1 MDLRDALLL
10 ILASA
15 VALVFAH
22 GVWRAYFGQPKLK
35 IKLDKQFRNSSPMAE
50 ADELSMLKAELP
62 NGGARVVR
70 TLSQDAV
77 ARQHQGQT
85 LVSSQSEPRLRLTA
99 AEAAPSSV
107 SGPDTPSLSN
117 TGGNEPLRVRQVK
130 SPAIDQAENLNDEA
144 ERERSE
150 NADAASI
157 APEVLPSHTLEES
170 TLSVEHPAWIGEEP
184 NSNLMTN
191 LSGQVPTLNQVVGS
205 SRPVG
210 SEGDTQRLDQDP
222 MSSTIAPDPNA
233 SGSVGEHQASALNS
247 DSNSKSESRI
257 SAVSLPHS
265 AHDHQ
270 PKLTQTTMFDEQQVA
285 LDRGNAKRESA
296 KARSASSAQP
306 YRSPHE
312 PQRSDESANE
322 RQAQENKK
330 PRKSAQ
336 RKVRP
341 PVVVH
346 LVGKMSL
353 DRLASVI
360 NNVGWS
366 VDPVGV
372 FHFYSP
378 EGERCFTL
386 TNLVEPGVFDFEE
399 PSISLPGVSLILS
412 LSDVSDPVWA
422 YRILL
427 REAAKLA
434 DVGQAL
440 MTDGRRQPLT
450 LESIEAMTRELA
462 SLRPSRR
469 RVRASA

>member
-50 ADELSMLKAELP
+50 EDELSMLKAELP

-70 TLSQDAV
+70 TLSQEAV
-77 ARQHQGQT
+77 VRQHQSRT
-85 LVSSQSEPRLRLTA
+85 LVSPPIDPRLQPTA
-99 AEAAPSSV
+99 ALAAPSSV
-107 SGPDTPSLSN
+107 SGSDAPSSSNARDDKRLRVQQAQTHAPDRSEKLSDGSEFRRSTSADASSLSS
-117 TGGNEPLRVRQVK
+117 EE
-130 SPAIDQAENLNDEA
+130 SPNQ
-144 ERERSE
+144 S
-150 NADAASI
+150 S
-157 APEVLPSHTLEES
+157 EES
-170 TLSVEHPAWIGEEP
+170 TLKVEHPAWIREEP
-184 NSNLMTN
+184 TSNSMRT

-205 SRPVG
+205 ARPVV
-210 SEGDTQRLDQDP
+210 SEGDAQAPDQDR
-222 MSSTIAPDPNA
+222 MSSTVEPDSKVIASAD
-233 SGSVGEHQASALNS
+233 EHQGSALTS
-247 DSNSKSESRI
+247 DASDRSRSRT
-257 SAVSLPHS
+257 SAESLPQS
-265 AHDHQ
+265 AHDLQ
-270 PKLTQTTMFDEQQVA
+270 PKLTQTTMFDEQQGV
-285 LDRGNAKRESA
+285 LDRGKGTLETIEP
-296 KARSASSAQP
+296 RSASSAQSI
-306 YRSPHE
+306 RSSEE
-312 PQRSDESANE
+312 PQLSAEPLNE
-322 RQAQENKK
+322 GHAQESKK
-330 PRKSAQ
+330 PRKPAQ
-336 RKVRP
+336 RKARP

-346 LVGKMSL
+346 LIGKMSL

-412 LSDVSDPVWA
+412 LNEVSDPVWA

>member
-10 ILASA
+10 ILVSA

-35 IKLDKQFRNSSPMAE
+35 IKLDKQFRNSSPMVE
-50 ADELSMLKAELP
+50 EDELSMLKAELP

-70 TLSQDAV
+70 ALSQDTV
-77 ARQHQGQT
+77 VRQHQGRT
-85 LVSSQSEPRLRLTA
+85 LVSSQIEPSLELRA
-99 AEAAPSSV
+99 AVSAPSSV
-107 SGPDTPSLSN
+107 SGTDAPSPSN
-117 TGGNEPLRVRQVK
+117 ARDNERLRVQEIK
-130 SPAIDQAENLNDEA
+130 SHAPDQSEELSVET
-144 ERERSE
+144 ELGRSVSA
-150 NADAASI
+150 NASPISA
-157 APEVLPSHTLEES
+157 EVLPGHRLEEPI
-170 TLSVEHPAWIGEEP
+170 LNVEHPALIGEESTS
-184 NSNLMTN
+184 NSMTY

-205 SRPVG
+205 SRLFG
-210 SEGDTQRLDQDP
+210 NEGDAQGLDQDP
-222 MSSTIAPDPNA
+222 TSSIVARDLKVRA
-233 SGSVGEHQASALNS
+233 SSDEHQALALTSDLDDRSRSRTSAG
-247 DSNSKSESRI
+247 
-257 SAVSLPHS
+257 ALPHS
-265 AHDHQ
+265 AGDHQ
-270 PKLTQTTMFDEQQVA
+270 QKLTQTTMFEEQQGA
-285 LDRGNAKRESA
+285 FDPGTAKLEGTEL
-296 KARSASSAQP
+296 RSASSAQSNG
-306 YRSPHE
+306 SPHE
-312 PQRSDESANE
+312 PHGSAESAKE
-322 RQAQENKK
+322 GQARENKK
-330 PRKSAQ
+330 LRKPSQ

-346 LVGKMSL
+346 LIGKMSL

-360 NNVGWS
+360 NNVGWA

-412 LSDVSDPVWA
+412 LNEVSDPVWA

-450 LESIEAMTRELA
+450 LESIEALTRELA
-462 SLRPSRR
+462 SLRPSNR

>member
-1 MDLRDALLL
+1 MDLRDTLLL

-22 GVWRAYFGQPKLK
+22 GVWRTYFGQPKLK

-50 ADELSMLKAELP
+50 EDELSMLKAELP

-70 TLSQDAV
+70 TLSQEAV
-77 ARQHQGQT
+77 VRQHQGRT
-85 LVSSQSEPRLRLTA
+85 LLSPQIEPSLQLRA
-99 AEAAPSSV
+99 AMAAPSSV
-107 SGPDTPSLSN
+107 NGSDAPSSFN
-117 TGGNEPLRVRQVK
+117 AR
-130 SPAIDQAENLNDEA
+130 DH
-144 ERERSE
+144 ERLHVQHAQTHAPERSE
-150 NADAASI
+150 KLSDGTEFRRSNSADAS
-157 APEVLPSHTLEES
+157 PLSSEEVPGQPSEES
-170 TLSVEHPAWIGEEP
+170 TLKVEHPAWIGEEP
-184 NSNLMTN
+184 SSNLMMN
-191 LSGQVPTLNQVVGS
+191 SSGQVPTLNQVVGS
-205 SRPVG
+205 ARPVV
-210 SEGDTQRLDQDP
+210 SEGDAQAPDQDR
-222 MSSTIAPDPNA
+222 MSSIVEPDSKISA
-233 SGSVGEHQASALNS
+233 SAYEHQGLALTSDVSDRARSGTSA
-247 DSNSKSESRI
+247 E
-257 SAVSLPHS
+257 SLPHS
-265 AHDHQ
+265 AHDRQ
-270 PKLTQTTMFDEQQVA
+270 PKLTQTTMFDEQQGV
-285 LDRGNAKRESA
+285 LDRGEGTLETTETWLAP
-296 KARSASSAQP
+296 SAQSI
-306 YRSPHE
+306 RSSEE
-312 PQRSDESANE
+312 PQPSAESANE
-322 RQAQENKK
+322 GHAQENKK
-330 PRKSAQ
+330 PRKPAQ

-346 LVGKMSL
+346 LIGKMSL

-412 LSDVSDPVWA
+412 LNEVSDPVWA

>member
-1 MDLRDALLL
+1 LL

-50 ADELSMLKAELP
+50 EDELSMLKAELP

-77 ARQHQGQT
+77 VRQHQGRT
-85 LVSSQSEPRLRLTA
+85 LLSPQIEPSLQLRA
-99 AEAAPSSV
+99 AMAAPSSV
-107 SGPDTPSLSN
+107 NGSDSPLSSNARDDERLRVQHAQTHVPDRSEKLSDETEFGRSTSADASSLS
-117 TGGNEPLRVRQVK
+117 
-130 SPAIDQAENLNDEA
+130 SDE
-144 ERERSE
+144 
-150 NADAASI
+150 
-157 APEVLPSHTLEES
+157 VPSQPSEES
-170 TLSVEHPAWIGEEP
+170 TLKVEHPAWIGEEP
-184 NSNLMTN
+184 SSNLMVN
-191 LSGQVPTLNQVVGS
+191 SSGQVPTVHQVVES
-205 SRPVG
+205 ARPVV
-210 SEGDTQRLDQDP
+210 SEGDAQAPDQDR
-222 MSSTIAPDPNA
+222 MSSIVEPDLRDGA
-233 SGSVGEHQASALNS
+233 SADEHQGLALTS
-247 DSNSKSESRI
+247 DSSDRSRSGT
-257 SAVSLPHS
+257 SAESLPHS
-265 AHDHQ
+265 ADDRQ
-270 PKLTQTTMFDEQQVA
+270 PKLTQTTMFDEQQGT
-285 LDRGNAKRESA
+285 LDRGKGKLETTEPRLAP
-296 KARSASSAQP
+296 SAQSI
-306 YRSPHE
+306 RLSDE
-312 PQRSDESANE
+312 PQPSAESPNE
-322 RQAQENKK
+322 RHAQESKK
-330 PRKSAQ
+330 PRKPAQ
-336 RKVRP
+336 RKARP

-346 LVGKMSL
+346 LIGKMSL

-412 LSDVSDPVWA
+412 LNEVSDPVWA

>member
-50 ADELSMLKAELP
+50 EDELSMLKAELP

-77 ARQHQGQT
+77 VRQHQSRT
-85 LVSSQSEPRLRLTA
+85 LVSPQMEPRLRPTA
-99 AEAAPSSV
+99 AMAAPSSV
-107 SGPDTPSLSN
+107 NGSDAPSSSNARDDERLRGQHAQTHAPD
-117 TGGNEPLRVRQVK
+117 
-130 SPAIDQAENLNDEA
+130 
-144 ERERSE
+144 RSE
-150 NADAASI
+150 KLGDGTEFRRSKSANASPLSSD
-157 APEVLPSHTLEES
+157 EVTSQPLVES
-170 TLSVEHPAWIGEEP
+170 TLKVEHPAWIGEEAS
-184 NSNLMTN
+184 SNLMMN
-191 LSGQVPTLNQVVGS
+191 SSGQVPTVNQVVGS
-205 SRPVG
+205 ARPVV
-210 SEGDTQRLDQDP
+210 SEGDAQAPDQDR
-222 MSSTIAPDPNA
+222 MSSIVEPDLRDGA
-233 SGSVGEHQASALNS
+233 SADEHQGLALTSDAS
-247 DSNSKSESRI
+247 DRSRSGT
-257 SAVSLPHS
+257 SAESLPHS
-265 AHDHQ
+265 ADDRQ
-270 PKLTQTTMFDEQQVA
+270 PKLTQTTMFDEQQGT
-285 LDRGNAKRESA
+285 LDHGKGKLETTEPRLAP
-296 KARSASSAQP
+296 SAQSI
-306 YRSPHE
+306 RSSEE
-312 PQRSDESANE
+312 PQPSAESPNE
-322 RQAQENKK
+322 RHAQENKK
-330 PRKSAQ
+330 PRKPAQ
-336 RKVRP
+336 RKARP
-341 PVVVH
+341 PLVVH
-346 LVGKMSL
+346 LIGKMSL

-412 LSDVSDPVWA
+412 LNEVSNPVWA

>member
-35 IKLDKQFRNSSPMAE
+35 IKLDKQFHNSFPMAE
-50 ADELSMLKAELP
+50 EDELSMLKAELP

-77 ARQHQGQT
+77 VRQHQGRT
-85 LVSSQSEPRLRLTA
+85 LVSPQIDPRFQPTA
-99 AEAAPSSV
+99 AMAAPSPA
-107 SGPDTPSLSN
+107 SGSDAPSSSNARDDERLRVQQAQTHAPDRSEKLSDGTEFRRSTSADASSLS
-117 TGGNEPLRVRQVK
+117 
-130 SPAIDQAENLNDEA
+130 
-144 ERERSE
+144 SE
-150 NADAASI
+150 
-157 APEVLPSHTLEES
+157 ELPSQSSEGS
-170 TLSVEHPAWIGEEP
+170 TLKVEHPALIGEEP
-184 NSNLMTN
+184 TSSLMMNS
-191 LSGQVPTLNQVVGS
+191 SGQVPTLNQVVGS
-205 SRPVG
+205 ARPVV
-210 SEGDTQRLDQDP
+210 SEGDAQAPDQYP
-222 MSSTIAPDPNA
+222 MSSTVEPDAKISA
-233 SGSVGEHQASALNS
+233 SAYEHQGLALTSDASDRS
-247 DSNSKSESRI
+247 SSGT
-257 SAVSLPHS
+257 SAESLPHS
-265 AHDHQ
+265 AHDRQ
-270 PKLTQTTMFDEQQVA
+270 PKLTQTTMFDEQQGA
-285 LDRGNAKRESA
+285 LDRGKGTLETTEP
-296 KARSASSAQP
+296 RSAPSAQSI
-306 YRSPHE
+306 RSSEDPQPSAE
-312 PQRSDESANE
+312 PLNE
-322 RQAQENKK
+322 GHAQENKK
-330 PRKSAQ
+330 PRKPAQ
-336 RKVRP
+336 RKARP

-346 LVGKMSL
+346 LIGKMSL

-412 LSDVSDPVWA
+412 LNEVSDPVWA

>member
-1 MDLRDALLL
+1 
-10 ILASA
+10 

-35 IKLDKQFRNSSPMAE
+35 IKLDKQFRNCSPMAE
-50 ADELSMLKAELP
+50 EDELSMLKAELP

-77 ARQHQGQT
+77 VRQHQSRT
-85 LVSSQSEPRLRLTA
+85 LVSPQIEPRLRPTA
-99 AEAAPSSV
+99 AMAAPSSA
-107 SGPDTPSLSN
+107 SGSDAPLSSNARDDERLRGQHAQTHAPDRSEKLSDGTEFRRSTSADPSSLS
-117 TGGNEPLRVRQVK
+117 
-130 SPAIDQAENLNDEA
+130 SEA
-144 ERERSE
+144 
-150 NADAASI
+150 
-157 APEVLPSHTLEES
+157 LPSQPSEES
-170 TLSVEHPAWIGEEP
+170 NLKVEHPAWIGEEP
-184 NSNLMTN
+184 ASNSMRN

-205 SRPVG
+205 AQPVV
-210 SEGDTQRLDQDP
+210 SEGDAQATDQDR
-222 MSSTIAPDPNA
+222 MLSTVEPDLRD
-233 SGSVGEHQASALNS
+233 SASADECQGSALTS
-247 DSNSKSESRI
+247 DASDRSSSEP
-257 SAVSLPHS
+257 SAESLSQS
-265 AHDHQ
+265 AHDRQ
-270 PKLTQTTMFDEQQVA
+270 PKLTQTTMFDEQQGV
-285 LDRGNAKRESA
+285 LDRGKGKLETIEP
-296 KARSASSAQP
+296 RSASSAQSI
-306 YRSPHE
+306 RSSEE
-312 PQRSDESANE
+312 PQPSAESPNE
-322 RQAQENKK
+322 GDAQENKK
-330 PRKSAQ
+330 PRKPAQ
-336 RKVRP
+336 RKGRP

-346 LVGKMSL
+346 LIGKMSL

-412 LSDVSDPVWA
+412 LNEVSDPVWA